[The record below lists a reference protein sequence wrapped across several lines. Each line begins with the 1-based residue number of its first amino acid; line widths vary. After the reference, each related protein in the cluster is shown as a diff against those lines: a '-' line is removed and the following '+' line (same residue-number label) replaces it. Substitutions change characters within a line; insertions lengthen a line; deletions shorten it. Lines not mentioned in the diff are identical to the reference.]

1 MHTQVGL
8 QALRVSLR
16 DDTTMFCFT
25 FRHDGDVP
33 LGDVVAQQEL
43 LRRRLRDV
51 GWEVRE
57 ILTRMPEARTFY
69 FDRAS
74 QILLDR
80 AGGDHAAAFAAYH
93 RRLATVVRTKQD
105 AAIGMG
111 VAFAPR
117 NRAQLLIRNAA
128 MKLMGSRGSRAW
140 RWGEVCAIRSNF
152 LCPRPVES
160 SSTRTIRG

>member
-80 AGGDHAAAFAAYH
+80 AGGDHAAAFAACQLRDS
-93 RRLATVVRTKQD
+93 RRSC
-105 AAIGMG
+105 G
-111 VAFAPR
+111 R
-117 NRAQLLIRNAA
+117 NRMPPSGWESHSLPANA
-128 MKLMGSRGSRAW
+128 
-140 RWGEVCAIRSNF
+140 RS
-152 LCPRPVES
+152 C
-160 SSTRTIRG
+160 